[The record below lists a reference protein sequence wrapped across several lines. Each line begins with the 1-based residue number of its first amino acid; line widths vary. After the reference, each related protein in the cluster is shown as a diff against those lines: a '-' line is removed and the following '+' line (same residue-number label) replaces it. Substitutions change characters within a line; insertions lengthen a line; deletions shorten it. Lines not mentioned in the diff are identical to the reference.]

1 MRGLWGGDTVGPRRS
16 RDCISWIGVDEKG
29 AGEDEV
35 TLEYIRSG
43 GQTGVDQTG
52 LFVAREHGIKTGGW
66 APKGWRTEAG
76 PAPWL
81 EDFGLVE
88 HVSPSFK
95 PRTHANVRD
104 ADLTVWFGKRSPGFF
119 CTLNGAE
126 LHQKQMLVN
135 PTVVQ
140 LVKTIQKLKVKEL
153 NVAGNRLEN
162 HPEASDLARAILTSA
177 ILQLQTLDNPI
188 KTL

>member
-1 MRGLWGGDTVGPRRS
+1 M
-16 RDCISWIGVDEKG
+16 I
-29 AGEDEV
+29 
-35 TLEYIRSG
+35 LERVRSG

-81 EDFGLVE
+81 AEYGLAE
-88 HVSPSFK
+88 HPSSSFK

-104 ADLTVWFGKRSPGFF
+104 ADLTVWFGKRSPGYF

-126 LHQKQMLVN
+126 LHQKPFIVN

-140 LVKTIQKLKVKEL
+140 LVKTILKLHVKEL

-162 HPEASDLARAILTSA
+162 HPEASDLAREVLTA
-177 ILQLQTLDNPI
+177 TILQLQALDNPI
-188 KTL
+188 TVG